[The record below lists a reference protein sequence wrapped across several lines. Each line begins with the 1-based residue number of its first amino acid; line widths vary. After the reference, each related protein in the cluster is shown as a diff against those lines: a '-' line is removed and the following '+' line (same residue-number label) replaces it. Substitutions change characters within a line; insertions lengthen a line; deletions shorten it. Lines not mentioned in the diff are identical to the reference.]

1 MGDDFSTF
9 IRRDLMDKTIDTTPY
24 VQRFQSSYN
33 YDYYQKHNKNCIF
46 ILSSSYVLTFLSLK
60 SNTRIT
66 YPN

>member
-1 MGDDFSTF
+1 MGDDYSTY

-46 ILSSSYVLTFLSLK
+46 ILALQNNMGS
-60 SNTRIT
+60 
-66 YPN
+66 